1 MSDAV
6 AHLIFDVESI
16 ADGELIA
23 RVRYGD
29 EGLTPEEAV
38 AKYQEERLEQ
48 TGSTFIPHTFMVPI
62 AVVIAKVSKDFRLL
76 DIKSLDEPGFR
87 PHMMTKHFW
96 QGWEAYNMPQWVTF
110 NGRTFDIPLMELAA
124 FRFGLSVPKW
134 FDESGYKSRRNR
146 FSTASHLDLQEL
158 LTNFSAARFNG
169 GLNLAAQV
177 LGKPGKMGLS
187 GDQVQ
192 SYYDRGEL
200 MAISDYCRC
209 DVLDTYFVFLR
220 SMVMTGKI
228 DLTRETELVAI
239 AKQWIE
245 SQQET
250 CQACADY
257 LDKWDDWH
265 NPWQSDEDAVL
276 HAATQHPD
284 TQDNAAQDAASQTAT
299 VQGVD
304 DVNGVSK
311 EETKVTTDASP
322 VGSNASAAASDTDQP
337 KSDAAPSKPA

>member
-16 ADGELIA
+16 ADGDLIA
-23 RVRYGD
+23 RVRYSD
-29 EGLTPEEAV
+29 ENLSPDEAV
-38 AKYQEERLEQ
+38 SRYQAERLEQ

-62 AVVIAKVSKDFRLL
+62 AVVIAKVSEDFRLL
-76 DIKSLDEPGFR
+76 DIKSLDEPKSPGEPGFR
-87 PHMMTKHFW
+87 PHVMTKHFW
-96 QGWEAYNMPQWVTF
+96 QGWEAYQMPQWVTF

-169 GLNLAAQV
+169 GLNLAAQT

-192 SYYDRGEL
+192 SYYDRGDL
-200 MAISDYCRC
+200 KAISDYCRC

-228 DLTRETELVAI
+228 DLRRETELVAI
-239 AKQWIE
+239 AKAWIE

-257 LDKWDDWH
+257 LSKWQLWQ
-265 NPWQSDEDAVL
+265 NPWQGDEDEQLA
-276 HAATQHPD
+276 AATTLENIPEGQVS
-284 TQDNAAQDAASQTAT
+284 TESN
-299 VQGVD
+299 
-304 DVNGVSK
+304 DV
-311 EETKVTTDASP
+311 
-322 VGSNASAAASDTDQP
+322 
-337 KSDAAPSKPA
+337 

>member
-16 ADGELIA
+16 ADGDLIA
-23 RVRYGD
+23 RVRYSEENLSPD
-29 EGLTPEEAV
+29 EAV
-38 AKYQEERLEQ
+38 AKYQAERLEK

-62 AVVIAKVSKDFRLL
+62 AVVIAKVSEDFRLL
-76 DIKSLDEPGFR
+76 DIKSLDEPKSPGEPGFR
-87 PHMMTKHFW
+87 PHVMTKHFW
-96 QGWEAYNMPQWVTF
+96 QGWEAYHMPQWVTF

-169 GLNLAAQV
+169 GLNLAAQS

-192 SYYDRGEL
+192 SYYDRGDL
-200 MAISDYCRC
+200 KAISDYCRC

-228 DLTRETELVAI
+228 DLRRETELVAI
-239 AKQWIE
+239 AKAWIE

-257 LDKWDDWH
+257 LSKWEPWH
-265 NPWQSDEDAVL
+265 NPWQADEDEQLA
-276 HAATQHPD
+276 AATILETETEEEQG
-284 TQDNAAQDAASQTAT
+284 AAS
-299 VQGVD
+299 
-304 DVNGVSK
+304 
-311 EETKVTTDASP
+311 
-322 VGSNASAAASDTDQP
+322 
-337 KSDAAPSKPA
+337 

>member
-29 EGLTPEEAV
+29 EQLTPEEAV
-38 AKYQEERLEQ
+38 ARYQAERLEQ

-62 AVVIAKVSKDFRLL
+62 AVVIAKVSADFRLL
-76 DIKSLDEPGFR
+76 DIKSLDEPAFR

-96 QGWEAYNMPQWVTF
+96 QGWEAYHMPQWVTF
-110 NGRTFDIPLMELAA
+110 NGRSFDIPLMELAA

-146 FSTASHLDLQEL
+146 FSTSSHLDLQEL

-192 SYYDRGEL
+192 SYYDRGDL
-200 MAISDYCRC
+200 KAISDYCRC

-228 DLTRETELVAI
+228 ELQDETKLIAV

-245 SQQET
+245 SQQGT
-250 CQACADY
+250 CQACTDY
-257 LDKWDDWH
+257 LDKWDEWQ
-265 NPWQSDEDAVL
+265 NPWQFDEDPVL
-276 HAATQHPD
+276 SAATPPSRD
-284 TQDNAAQDAASQTAT
+284 EGTQSRDEGTQSRD
-299 VQGVD
+299 
-304 DVNGVSK
+304 
-311 EETKVTTDASP
+311 EETQSRDENTQLRDDNKHPSDK
-322 VGSNASAAASDTDQP
+322 NEQASDSDGTDSTSG
-337 KSDAAPSKPA
+337 K

>member
-1 MSDAV
+1 MTVSNRDAV

-23 RVRYGD
+23 AVRYSD
-29 EGLTPEEAV
+29 EKLSPVEAI
-38 AKYQEERLEQ
+38 ARYQAERFEQ

-62 AVVIAKVSKDFRLL
+62 SVVIAKVTADFRLL
-76 DIKSLDEPGFR
+76 DIKSLDEPHFR
-87 PHMMTKHFW
+87 PHVMTKHFW
-96 QGWEAYNMPQWVTF
+96 QGWEAYHMPQWVTF

-124 FRFGLSVPKW
+124 FRFGLSIPKW

-146 FSTASHLDLQEL
+146 FSTSSHLDLQEL

-192 SYYDRGEL
+192 SYYDRGDL
-200 MAISDYCRC
+200 KAISDYCRC

-220 SMVMTGKI
+220 SMVLTGRAS
-228 DLTRETELVAI
+228 LSQETELI
-239 AKQWIE
+239 GQAKEWIE
-245 SQQET
+245 GQAVA

-257 LDKWDDWH
+257 MDHWSAWK
-265 NPWQSDEDAVL
+265 NPWQRDEDEAL
-276 HAATQHPD
+276 ASATLQLNCPDHAAHSTQSSESIQNP
-284 TQDNAAQDAASQTAT
+284 
-299 VQGVD
+299 
-304 DVNGVSK
+304 
-311 EETKVTTDASP
+311 P
-322 VGSNASAAASDTDQP
+322 L
-337 KSDAAPSKPA
+337 